1 VGAKQQAWNDAWWRL
16 VKAERVKEERTCREA
31 RKKLKRVKK
40 KQR

>member
-1 VGAKQQAWNDAWWRL
+1 MGNRWNDAWWRL